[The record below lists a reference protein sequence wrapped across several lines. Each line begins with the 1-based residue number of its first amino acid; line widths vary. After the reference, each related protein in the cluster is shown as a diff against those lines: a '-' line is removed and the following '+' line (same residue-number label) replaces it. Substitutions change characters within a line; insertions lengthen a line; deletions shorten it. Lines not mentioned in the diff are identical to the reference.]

1 MIQEAPLLRDVLTR
15 ETVLDLA
22 SRRRVVDQAIVLFE
36 SFYVHR
42 PQKEAMHA
50 VIPIQRL
57 RLLRAA
63 LEALPDDTPGEH
75 LAPDLAFHREMIAIF
90 ALWRDLHTSYLLPR
104 PYNQYLAFLPF
115 MIEACEDAGRTA
127 YVVTRLIG
135 QVKPSDFV
143 PGVDVLNWNGVPI
156 ARAVE
161 RNSEAQAGSNPDAYL
176 ARGLYAL
183 TMRPLARSL
192 PPDEEWVTLTYRNKK
207 GALRTAR
214 FEWRALDLTH
224 DETGLLAELA
234 GVDRYREVPDFGID
248 IQAALIQDARRRF
261 FQGTARKTAA
271 RARRATA
278 GSTYLETTL
287 PTIFRA
293 YPVAGDR
300 YGYLRVFSFD
310 VVSADGFVDACRDL
324 LERLPAEGLILD
336 IRGNPGGNILAA
348 EKLLQLFSPR
358 SIRPAPLQFIN
369 SPGTLALCLRHRDD
383 PQPGLTLGGWVDSI
397 RDSVQTGAPYSTGV
411 ALTPE
416 AEANAIGQRYYGPV
430 VLITDPLCYSA
441 ADIFAAGFQ
450 DHDLGVILGVGG
462 RTGAG
467 GANVWQ
473 HRLLELLLQGAA
485 ETRLATLPLDVGMTV
500 AIRRT
505 LRVGVNSG
513 EVLEDFGVAPTA
525 RYALTRRDVL
535 GANDD
540 LLAEAVRQLEAL
552 AQQRPARG
560 LQLGEVRLRGGEVSL
575 SLATRNL
582 KRVDLWLDNRP
593 WLSLDVEDGERDVT
607 GPAPAVA
614 PRRVR
619 ALGYATTTTSEA
631 AAAASAR
638 V

>member
-1 MIQEAPLLRDVLTR
+1 MSQEAPLLRDVLTR
-15 ETVLDLA
+15 ETTLDLA
-22 SRRRVVDQAIVLFE
+22 ARRRVVDQAIVLFE

-63 LEALPDDTPGEH
+63 LEALPDDTPTDH
-75 LAPDLAFHREMIAIF
+75 LASDLAFHREMIAIF
-90 ALWRDLHTSYLLPR
+90 ASWRDLHTSYLLPR
-104 PYNQYLAFLPF
+104 PYSQYLAFLPF
-115 MIEACEDAGRTA
+115 MVEACEEGGRTA

-135 QVKPSDFV
+135 QVKPADFV
-143 PGVDVLNWNGVPI
+143 PGVDVLHWNGVPI
-156 ARAVE
+156 ARAAE
-161 RNSEAQAGSNPDAYL
+161 RNSEAQAGSNPDAFL

-183 TMRPLARSL
+183 TMRPMARSL
-192 PPDEEWVTLTYRNKK
+192 PPDEEWVTVTYRNLK

-214 FEWRALDLTH
+214 FEWRALDLTR
-224 DETGLLAELA
+224 DETGLVAERS
-234 GVDRYREVPDFGID
+234 GVDRYRAVPDFGID

-261 FQGTARKTAA
+261 FQGVPRRPAA

-278 GSTYLETTL
+278 GTAYLETTL
-287 PTIFRA
+287 PAVFRA
-293 YPVAGDR
+293 YPLAGGR
-300 YGYLRVFSFD
+300 YGYLRIFSFD
-310 VVSADGFVDACRDL
+310 VVSADGFVDACCDL
-324 LERLPAEGLILD
+324 LEHLPGEGLILD

-358 SIRPAPLQFIN
+358 PIRPASLQFIN

-473 HRLLELLLQGAA
+473 HRLLETLLHGAA
-485 ETRLATLPLDVGMTV
+485 ETRLAALPVDVGMTV

-505 LRVGVNSG
+505 LRVGVNAG

-525 RYALTRRDVL
+525 RYAMTRRDIL

-552 AQQRPARG
+552 AEQRPARR
-560 LQLGEVRLRGGEVSL
+560 LQLGEVRRLDGVVTLRL
-575 SLATRNL
+575 TTRNL

-593 WLSLDVEDGERDVT
+593 WLSLDVDDGEREVS
-607 GPAPAVA
+607 GPAPSVT

-619 ALGYATTTTSEA
+619 ALGYGATNTAEPVA
-631 AAAASAR
+631 VASAR